1 MHFVVPTYLRF
12 KSKFCRIIEKKKE
25 MKKQQRVKRNEIQL
39 PSTVSNICITASDC
53 NCIYLFMIYMKY
65 RENNI

>member
-25 MKKQQRVKRNEIQL
+25 MKKQQRGKEKRN
-39 PSTVSNICITASDC
+39 TVT
-53 NCIYLFMIYMKY
+53 KY
-65 RENNI
+65 R

>member
-25 MKKQQRVKRNEIQL
+25 MKKQQSKEKRN
-39 PSTVSNICITASDC
+39 TVT
-53 NCIYLFMIYMKY
+53 KY
-65 RENNI
+65 R